1 VRKATVSLLAVGV
14 LLWGAGCGGSDKT
27 SSTSSGSTPPAPQGT
42 KPFPKQARASLA
54 AGTYAVAFKPEVK
67 VTVPAGFE
75 TGESL
80 PDRFGIQQKRDIA
93 TRLIFQRV
101 GTVVDASA
109 QLSASPPPKNVV
121 SWLKQHPN
129 LTIGKAKSVEVGGL
143 RGKVVTVRVKG
154 NPRPPKGAK
163 CGPEGPCVPLFTAPG
178 SNELVSVFRGQK
190 TRIYT
195 LKQGPKRNIV
205 IVMSTP
211 KQRAKAATAQLER
224 IIATTKFG

>member
-1 VRKATVSLLAVGV
+1 VSLLAVGLV
-14 LLWGAGCGGSDKT
+14 IWTAGCGGSDET
-27 SSTSSGSTPPAPQGT
+27 SSTSSGSTPPTPQGT

-54 AGTYAVAFKPEVK
+54 AGTYVVAFKPEVQ

-93 TRLIFQRV
+93 TRLIFQSV

-129 LTIGKAKSVEVGGL
+129 ATIGKAKSVEVGGL
-143 RGKVVTVRVKG
+143 RGKVVTVGVEG
-154 NPRPPKGAK
+154 NPRPPKGVR

-178 SNELVSVFRGQK
+178 SNELVSVFRNQK
-190 TRIYT
+190 TRIYA
-195 LKQGPKRNIV
+195 LKQGKKQIV
-205 IVMSTP
+205 IVMSAP
-211 KQRAKAATAQLER
+211 KQGATAATGQLQR
-224 IIATTKFG
+224 ILASAKFG